1 MATVSA
7 PGKPDLPDATQLA
20 VERTHL
26 AHERTM
32 MAWVRT
38 ATALISFGFTIY
50 KFMHYMQQQGGGPL
64 HLGTLTPRRFGL
76 LMIGMGLLA
85 LVVAASEHRR
95 NVKLLE
101 ARYGKAPTSLA
112 SVVAWLIAGL
122 GLLAFVAVFLRE

>member
-50 KFMHYMQQQGGGPL
+50 KFMQYMQQQGGGPL

-85 LVVAASEHRR
+85 LVVLRSNTDATLSCSKHATGRR
-95 NVKLLE
+95 PPRSPQLS
-101 ARYGKAPTSLA
+101 RG
-112 SVVAWLIAGL
+112 
-122 GLLAFVAVFLRE
+122 